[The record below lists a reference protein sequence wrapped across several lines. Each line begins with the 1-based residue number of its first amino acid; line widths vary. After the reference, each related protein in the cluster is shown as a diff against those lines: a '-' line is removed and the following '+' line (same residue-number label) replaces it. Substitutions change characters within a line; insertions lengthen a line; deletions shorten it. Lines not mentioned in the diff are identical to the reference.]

1 MRTQESPAY
10 AQLVQLERTQPK
22 DVDFAEKFARS
33 WENVMEEM
41 SKIGG
46 RFAENGEEAIQR
58 LARMHPGMIV
68 RRESPKMLM
77 NALSKG
83 EDLEI
88 HFDPNAH
95 AGKAYPNAGVLGDD
109 AFGLRI
115 PFQRGFGKIDEAEGG
130 KGKTVC
136 IVGFVPGKDIQS
148 KPIPRDA
155 YPHYREGR
163 ERTLIRMVEGDVPA
177 EDIRFVL
184 FRIPASHVPDDFLT
198 HREQEL
204 EQKFISRVFVLN
216 EVEDIKKTE
225 AA

>member
-1 MRTQESPAY
+1 MRTQESPVY
-10 AQLVQLERTQPK
+10 AQLVQLEKTQPK
-22 DVDFAEKFARS
+22 DADFPEKFVRS
-33 WENVMEEM
+33 WENVMGEM

-46 RFAENGEEAIQR
+46 RFVEDGEGAIQR

-68 RRESPKMLM
+68 RRESPKTLM

-88 HFDPNAH
+88 RFDPAAH

-115 PFQRGFGKIDEAEGG
+115 PYQRGFGMIDEAEGG

-136 IVGFVPGKDIQS
+136 IIGFVPGKDVHAKS
-148 KPIPRDA
+148 IPRGA
-155 YPHYREGR
+155 YPQYREGR
-163 ERTLIRMVEGDVPA
+163 ERGLIRMVEGDVPQ

-216 EVEDIKKTE
+216 EDEEKEKTE